1 MLYTD
6 VTITLDQAFT
16 ALFGTE
22 LVQRV
27 IQAPLVAQGIS
38 LAEQV
43 AFVVCALCLIALWF
57 MRMQKASIAA
67 PVAIAPEGPALE
79 PERPHVTGRWAS
91 VQSKLDSPREQ
102 DWKLAILEADA
113 VVDEAL
119 KHTSVGG
126 STFSDRLSQV
136 PPGSLSSLDGLWW
149 AHKIRNRIAHEV
161 DYFLR
166 YTEARQAISYYEA
179 SLRELG
185 AL

>member
-6 VTITLDQAFT
+6 VTITLDQAFK

-22 LVQRV
+22 FVQRV
-27 IQAPLVAQGIS
+27 VHAPIIAQGIS

-43 AFVVCALCLIALWF
+43 AFVVCVLCLIALWY
-57 MRMQKASIAA
+57 MRTLKASIAA
-67 PVAIAPEGPALE
+67 PVAVAPQGPALE
-79 PERPHVTGRWAS
+79 PERPRVTGRWGS
-91 VQSKLDSPREQ
+91 VQSKLESPREQ
-102 DWKLAILEADA
+102 DWKLAILEADT

-119 KHTSVGG
+119 KRTGVGG

-166 YTEARQAISYYEA
+166 YTEARQAIQYYEA
-179 SLRELG
+179 TLRELG